1 MGNQISQQ
9 MLTFVQS
16 ILLGL
21 AAGVLYDLLRPFR
34 LRRPGLTA
42 LLDAGYCLSVG
53 AGAFLFLLRRGEG
66 ELRGFLVLGAVGGAG
81 AVFLCV
87 FSSVAANLGVLGGN
101 TGVSGAF
108 AVDSAVVGEKNLH
121 KIGATRKKSLLFYP
135 KMLYN
140 DKETISQRRRTR
152 WKRPGEEKRSRFGQD
167 R

>member
-34 LRRPGLTA
+34 LRRPSLTA

-66 ELRGFLVLGAVGGAG
+66 ELRGFLVLGAVGGAVLFFC
-81 AVFLCV
+81 A
-87 FSSVAANLGVLGGN
+87 FSHLLQPIWEFWAETLAYLVHLLSIPLLWVKKFAQNWGNAEKISFVL
-101 TGVSGAF
+101 
-108 AVDSAVVGEKNLH
+108 
-121 KIGATRKKSLLFYP
+121 P

-140 DKETISQRRRTR
+140 EKETISQRRRTR

>member
-66 ELRGFLVLGAVGGAG
+66 ELRGFLVLGAVGGAVLFFC
-81 AVFLCV
+81 A
-87 FSSVAANLGVLGGN
+87 FSHLRSQ
-101 TGVSGAF
+101 SG
-108 AVDSAVVGEKNLH
+108 SSG
-121 KIGATRKKSLLFYP
+121 RKHWR
-135 KMLYN
+135 
-140 DKETISQRRRTR
+140 I
-152 WKRPGEEKRSRFGQD
+152 WCICCRFRCCG
-167 R
+167 

>member
-53 AGAFLFLLRRGEG
+53 AGAFLFCCGVERG
-66 ELRGFLVLGAVGGAG
+66 
-81 AVFLCV
+81 
-87 FSSVAANLGVLGGN
+87 SSVAFL
-101 TGVSGAF
+101 S
-108 AVDSAVVGEKNLH
+108 
-121 KIGATRKKSLLFYP
+121 
-135 KMLYN
+135 
-140 DKETISQRRRTR
+140 
-152 WKRPGEEKRSRFGQD
+152 
-167 R
+167 

>member
-34 LRRPGLTA
+34 LRRPSLTA

-66 ELRGFLVLGAVGGAG
+66 ELRGFLVLGAVGGA
-81 AVFLCV
+81 VLFL
-87 FSSVAANLGVLGGN
+87 
-101 TGVSGAF
+101 
-108 AVDSAVVGEKNLH
+108 
-121 KIGATRKKSLLFYP
+121 SL
-135 KMLYN
+135 
-140 DKETISQRRRTR
+140 IHI
-152 WKRPGEEKRSRFGQD
+152 
-167 R
+167 

>member
-34 LRRPGLTA
+34 LRRPSLTA

-53 AGAFLFLLRRGEG
+53 AGAFLFLLRR
-66 ELRGFLVLGAVGGAG
+66 
-81 AVFLCV
+81 VFLCV
-87 FSSVAANLGVLGGN
+87 FSSAAANLGVLGGN

-140 DKETISQRRRTR
+140 EKETISQRRRTR